1 MNSQTD
7 SRPGTPTTANAVLLT
22 PRECLIAAGIVVA
35 VLVAL
40 PIVWETVEPLETPP
54 AYRMP
59 YALSEDYWLFDR
71 YSSQAARSS
80 KTLVLGDSV
89 IWGPFVTPDQT
100 LPQQLNALAGEPRYA
115 NLGVDGLH
123 PVALAG
129 LLEHYGSG
137 IRDCRV
143 ILHCNLLWTASAE
156 HDLQADQVD
165 RFNHPRL
172 IPQFVPRIPGYR
184 AKCSERL
191 GVLVERVAPFRSWA
205 GHLRLAYFG
214 NDDLPAWTVEYPD
227 RSPVAALAAGL
238 PAPSDQTRYK
248 PDPWKDAG
256 VPIKDHEWVD
266 LSSSR
271 QWQFFRLALDIL
283 KRRGNRVFVM
293 VGPFNEYMLT
303 KASQRTYVTRKREVE
318 AWLREQGIAYWAP
331 DPLPSELYGDASH
344 PLSAGYARLAA
355 QLRRQPAF
363 VAFDERE

>member
-7 SRPGTPTTANAVLLT
+7 SRTEAPPTANAVLLS
-22 PRECLIAAGIVVA
+22 PVECLVAAGIVIA

-40 PIVWETVEPLETPP
+40 PILAERVEPLDTPQ

-59 YALSEDYWLFDR
+59 FALSEDYWLFDR
-71 YSSQAARSS
+71 YSRQAAGSA

-89 IWGPFVTPDQT
+89 IWGPYVTPDQT
-100 LPQQLNALAGEPRYA
+100 LPQQLNALAGEARYA

-129 LLEHYGSG
+129 LLEHFGSG
-137 IRDCRV
+137 IRDRRV

-156 HDLQADQVD
+156 HDLQARKVD

-172 IPQFVPRIPGYR
+172 IPQFVPHIPCYR

-191 GVLVERVAPFRSWA
+191 GVLAERVAPFRSWA

-214 NDDLPAWTVEYPD
+214 NDDLPAWTVEHPYDNPAD
-227 RSPVAALAAGL
+227 VVLAGL
-238 PAPSDQTRYK
+238 PAPSDQVRHT
-248 PDPWKDAG
+248 PDSGKDG
-256 VPIKDHEWVD
+256 RVPTADYDWVD

-271 QWQFFRLALDIL
+271 QWQFFRQALDIL
-283 KRRGNRVFVM
+283 RRRGNRVFVL
-293 VGPFNEYMLT
+293 VGPFNEHILT
-303 KASQRTYVTRKREVE
+303 AASRRIYIRRKGQVE
-318 AWLREQGIAYWAP
+318 AWLGEQGIAYWAP
-331 DPLPSELYGDASH
+331 DALPSELYGDASH

-355 QLRRQPAF
+355 QLRQHPAF
-363 VAFDERE
+363 VAFDRGN